1 MILGT
6 EVVIPLLTAFA
17 ISVALSPFVIPFLRR
32 LKIGQTERK
41 EGVQSHLKKAGT
53 PTMGGLIILMVIVAT
68 SLLFI
73 RQYPN
78 IVPVLFLTV
87 GFGIIGFLDDY
98 LKVVM
103 KRSDGLYP
111 MQKMAGQIV
120 VTTVFL
126 AYMLMV
132 DDSFLT
138 VLIPFSGGEYF
149 DCKWITVPLVYIAV
163 IGTVN
168 GVNFTDGLDGLAT
181 GVTVMVAVFFT
192 VVSAVFGGGI
202 EPITAAVTGAL
213 LGFLLFNVHPAQVF
227 MGDTGSLALGGFV
240 AGSAYILR
248 IPWIIVIVGLIYL
261 VEVLSVM
268 IQVTYFKKT
277 GGKRFFKM
285 APIHHHFELCGWS
298 ETRVVTVFTV
308 ITALLCMAGL
318 MILSY

>member
-53 PTMGGLIILMVIVAT
+53 PTMGGLIILMVIVVT

-213 LGFLLFNVHPAQVF
+213 LGFLLFNVHTAQVF